1 MDTLTFIVSLLYQ
14 YADTLALLLLAAI
27 GLIVIFGMMGVIN
40 MAHGEMM
47 MIGAYITSFSHYAG
61 IPTPL
66 AVILGGLG
74 AGLIGIVIELLI
86 IRRFYGQLLASLV
99 ATWGLSL
106 IMSQGAY
113 LLLGPLIKSVPTP
126 FGSFGVGELSFSYYR
141 LFIFA
146 MGLVLVGAV
155 WALFA
160 FTRFGLHARATMED
174 PSMARALGVDVK
186 RIYSL
191 TFGLG
196 TALAGVAGGL
206 LALTSTIGP
215 FYGQTY
221 TPQAFITVVVG
232 GGAEIISGL
241 LASALSLGV
250 VKTVITNQFNILL
263 GHVAMLVFALV
274 VIRLMPS
281 GISDWV
287 ERRRLQS
294 RSD

>member
-1 MDTLTFIVSLLYQ
+1 MDTLVFIVSLLYQ

-47 MIGAYITSFSHYAG
+47 MVGAYVTSFSYYAG
-61 IPTPL
+61 VPTAL
-66 AVILGGLG
+66 AVVLGGL
-74 AGLIGIVIELLI
+74 AAGIVGIAVERLI

-106 IMSQGAY
+106 MMSQGAY
-113 LLLGPLIKSVPTP
+113 LVLGPVIQSVPTP
-126 FGSFGVGELSFSYYR
+126 FGSFSLGDLSFSYYR

-146 MGLVLVGAV
+146 MGVLMVFAV
-155 WALFA
+155 WALFT

-174 PSMARALGVDVK
+174 PAMARALGVDTG
-186 RIYSL
+186 RIYAL

-196 TALAGVAGGL
+196 TMLAGIAGGL

-241 LASALSLGV
+241 LASALTLGA
-250 VKTVITNQFNILL
+250 VKTVFMNQFNILL
-263 GHVAMLVFALV
+263 GHVAMLVFALL
-274 VIRLMPS
+274 VIRVMPS
-281 GISDWV
+281 GMSDWI
-287 ERRRLQS
+287 ERRRL
-294 RSD
+294 RVR